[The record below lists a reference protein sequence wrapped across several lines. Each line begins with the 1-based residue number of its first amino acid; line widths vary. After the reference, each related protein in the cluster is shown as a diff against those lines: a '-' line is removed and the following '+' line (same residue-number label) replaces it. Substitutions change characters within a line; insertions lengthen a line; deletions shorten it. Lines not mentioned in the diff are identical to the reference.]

1 MLHASLITACIP
13 SIKRFLAD
21 VQSGLMGAT
30 ISEQYELTHS
40 GGKAT
45 QLQSG
50 SGTGFG
56 SRIASRLGGVS
67 NSSMGRSRGREN
79 EKDSTQEEIYGHRAF
94 ARQSRGKS
102 HTEENESVKGLASNV
117 IHQKIDY
124 EIEFEQRGDEHIW
137 SDGGRTH
144 RSSSEGQE
152 KFP

>member
-50 SGTGFG
+50 SGTGLG

-67 NSSMGRSRGREN
+67 HSSVTRSRAKESQG
-79 EKDSTQEEIYGHRAF
+79 DSTQEEIYGNYAF
-94 ARQSRGKS
+94 ARQSRAKP
-102 HTEENESVKGLASNV
+102 HAEENESIKGLARNV

-124 EIEFEQRGDEHIW
+124 EIEFEQRGD
-137 SDGGRTH
+137 D